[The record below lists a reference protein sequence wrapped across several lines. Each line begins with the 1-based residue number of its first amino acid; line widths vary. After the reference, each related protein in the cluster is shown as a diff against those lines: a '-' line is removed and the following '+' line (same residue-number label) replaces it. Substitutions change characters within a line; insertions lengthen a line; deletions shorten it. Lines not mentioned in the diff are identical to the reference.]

1 LGLGSSC
8 AKGRPRPDRPT
19 AHPSREERRVPP
31 KTKTLPEVR
40 RFDSNSGARIYRI
53 TCEAFPGFTANIY
66 LLLEA
71 GPPMIVD
78 AGSGF
83 GNANQQLLTGLE
95 QVRSE
100 FGEPVALAD
109 VKRII
114 ITHGHIDHFG
124 GLGFLHGQIPEAEI
138 AIHQLDARILTAFEE
153 RVDVAKKAIR
163 RFLQQAG
170 VGGTMLQGFMD
181 VYGYSKKNMHSL
193 PVARTL
199 VDHQEL
205 DGLSFIHT
213 PGHCPGQVCIAV
225 GNVLLTADH
234 VLRDISPHQ
243 APESIMPY
251 TGLGHYLE
259 SLDKVRRMP
268 GFELALGGHGEPIVD
283 VYKRIDDIRQG
294 HERKLEK
301 VFSAISGSPEP
312 MTINDI
318 SQQIYVNVRGFHV
331 LLAIEEIAAH
341 VEYLYQHNRL
351 AIANLD
357 EFRRQDNPPIRY
369 TIA

>member
-1 LGLGSSC
+1 MPL
-8 AKGRPRPDRPT
+8 KPQ
-19 AHPSREERRVPP
+19 
-31 KTKTLPEVR
+31 TLPQVR
-40 RFDSNSGARIYRI
+40 RFESDSGVRIYRI
-53 TCEAFPGFTANIY
+53 TCEAFPGFAANIH

-71 GPPMIVD
+71 GPPTIVD
-78 AGSGF
+78 VGSGF
-83 GNANQQLLTGLE
+83 GDANKQLLTGLE

-100 FGEPVALAD
+100 FGESVALAD

-124 GLGFLHGQIPEAEI
+124 GLAFLHGEIPKAEI
-138 AIHQLDARILTAFEE
+138 AIHELDARILTAFEE

-170 VGGTMLQGFMD
+170 VSGTMLQDFMD

-199 VDHQEL
+199 KDHQEL
-205 DGLSFIHT
+205 DGLRFIHT

-259 SLDKVRRMP
+259 SLDKVRRMD
-268 GFELALGGHGEPIVD
+268 GFELALGGHGDSIVD

-294 HERKLEK
+294 HLRKLEK
-301 VFSAISGSPEP
+301 VFSMISASSEP
-312 MTINDI
+312 MTINEI
-318 SQQIYVNVRGFHV
+318 SERIYVHVRGFHV

-357 EFRRQDNPPIRY
+357 EYRREENPPIRY
-369 TIA
+369 VIA

>member
-1 LGLGSSC
+1 MPLK
-8 AKGRPRPDRPT
+8 A
-19 AHPSREERRVPP
+19 
-31 KTKTLPEVR
+31 KTLPQVH
-40 RFDSNSGARIYRI
+40 RFESNSGVRIYRI
-53 TCEAFPGFTANIY
+53 TCEAFPGFAANIY

-71 GPPMIVD
+71 GPPTIVD
-78 AGSGF
+78 VGSGF
-83 GNANQQLLTGLE
+83 GDANKQLLTGLE

-100 FGEPVALAD
+100 FGESVALAD

-124 GLGFLHGQIPEAEI
+124 GLGFLHGEIPEAEI

-170 VGGTMLQGFMD
+170 VSGTMLQDFMD

-205 DGLSFIHT
+205 DGLRFIHT

-234 VLRDISPHQ
+234 VLPIISPHQ
-243 APESIMPY
+243 SPESIMPY

-259 SLDKVRRMP
+259 SLDKVRRID
-268 GFELALGGHGEPIVD
+268 GFELALGGHGDSIAD

-294 HERKLEK
+294 NLRKLEK
-301 VFSAISGSPEP
+301 VLSVISHSSEP

-318 SQQIYVNVRGFHV
+318 SERIYVHVRGFHV

-341 VEYLYQHNRL
+341 VEHLYQHNKL

-357 EFRRQDNPPIRY
+357 EYRRADNPPIRY
-369 TIA
+369 VIA